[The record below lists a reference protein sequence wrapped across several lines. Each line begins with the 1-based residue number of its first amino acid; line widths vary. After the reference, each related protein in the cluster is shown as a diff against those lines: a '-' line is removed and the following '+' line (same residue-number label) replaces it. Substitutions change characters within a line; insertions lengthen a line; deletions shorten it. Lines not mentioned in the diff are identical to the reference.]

1 MRKLRTLGMVFK
13 KKKNQPRGQGRLEV
27 WSQALEE
34 NKMEKCAL

>member
-1 MRKLRTLGMVFK
+1 MRKLRTLGMVF